1 MSLCTFPELEL
12 YNGCVELM
20 PALLPGSPVQSIL
33 TNIFG
38 PIDIE
43 NILTV
48 LTKTT
53 VPLKDIS
60 IMTDTWVLG
69 FFECLSRYAPGI
81 LDIEFQGDDED
92 ADDIQVS

>member
-1 MSLCTFPELEL
+1 
-12 YNGCVELM
+12 M

-60 IMTDTWVLG
+60 IMTDTWDSG